1 MSRLSGYP
9 VFIAVFEEKR
19 MVNAARRLCVTPSAV
34 SHALRDFE
42 SRLGVVLFERTPEGL
57 VPTVKAK
64 ALYAKV
70 KPLLSAIEAA
80 ERELTTQTEGQGSTE
95 FAFASIH
102 TFIKAFFVPILERL
116 HNAEHPVSVRFL
128 TGSMHSTVEA
138 VASDEALIGSTMLPL
153 PRPERFYVVPLAE
166 IKEYFLI
173 SPSKFEELQALR
185 EHPQEPWTLEEIVS
199 HPLITLPR
207 DSISFECY
215 SRYFAQYG
223 LSLEPRYEVHQQDL
237 GFDLARRGLGIF
249 IGFEPELFAGGD
261 LKKIPCSS
269 SLPGRELV
277 LFCRKENATPSIK
290 SLMSE
295 IALQFGHLT
304 ETRA

>member
-19 MVNAARRLCVTPSAV
+19 LVNAAQRLCVTPSAV

-42 SRLGVVLFERTPEGL
+42 DRLGVVLFERTSEGL
-57 VPTVKAK
+57 VPTAK
-64 ALYAKV
+64 ARVLYTKV

-80 ERELTTQTEGQGSTE
+80 ERELTSQLQSDNAAE
-95 FAFASIH
+95 FAFASVH
-102 TFIKAFFVPILERL
+102 TFIKAFFVPILERM
-116 HNAEHPVSVRFL
+116 HSAERSLGVRFL

-138 VASDEALIGSTMLPL
+138 VADNEALLGSTMLPL
-153 PRPERFYVVPLAE
+153 PRPERFYAVPLTE

-173 SPSKFEELQALR
+173 SSAKFDELQALR
-185 EHPQEPWTLEEIVS
+185 THPQEAWSLEEILS
-199 HPLITLPR
+199 HPIITLPR

-223 LSLEPRYEVHQQDL
+223 LTIEPRYEVHQQDL

-249 IGFEPELFAGGD
+249 IGFEPELFNGGD
-261 LKKIPCSS
+261 LKKIPCRS

-277 LFCRKENATPSIK
+277 LFCRKENANPAVKT
-290 SLMSE
+290 LMSE
-295 IALQFGHLT
+295 IARQFRLLT
-304 ETRA
+304 DSQI